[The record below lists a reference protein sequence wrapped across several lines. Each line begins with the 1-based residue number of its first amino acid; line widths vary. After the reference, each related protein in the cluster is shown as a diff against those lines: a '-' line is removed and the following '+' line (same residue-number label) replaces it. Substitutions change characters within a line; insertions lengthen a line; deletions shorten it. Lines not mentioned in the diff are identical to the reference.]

1 MYKKFPNYLKN
12 LEILK
17 LFKKQFK
24 AFFIQWMNTCPIRPK
39 NRWEDDI
46 INDMKK
52 LKIKNW
58 TSCIQDRNKWKLYVE
73 KDKTIEE

>member
-1 MYKKFPNYLKN
+1 MPEEGMVKRVNKWKLMLTRP
-12 LEILK
+12 LERL
-17 LFKKQFK
+17 
-24 AFFIQWMNTCPIRPK
+24 K

-52 LKIKNW
+52 LQIKSW

-73 KDKTIEE
+73 NTKMFKE